1 MTNTEYRHSLKRRL
15 SVLFSPIRLAL
26 FLGSVVWLIVLN
38 VIYISNS
45 GNPAWAGPASAFP
58 ILAWV
63 TVMLITDSRHRRAGS
78 ASSSPNPPGTLPH

>member
-1 MTNTEYRHSLKRRL
+1 MTDTEYRHSVKRRL

-45 GNPAWAGPASAFP
+45 GNPSWAGPASAFP
-58 ILAWV
+58 ILVWV
-63 TVMLITDSRHRRAGS
+63 TVMLMTDSRYRRAGNG
-78 ASSSPNPPGTLPH
+78 SSSPNRPRTRPH